1 VFVPWHR
8 VLPLGHIKATG
19 QPIGG
24 DWDDTTP
31 IYRVPFMP
39 MFCVGFGAIAVG
51 VTQRVVAE
59 VKQRVR
65 DRQRVLYG
73 VKEWESPIAQR
84 NVAEML
90 VKADTIEAL
99 QERYV
104 QQLEAWDAANT
115 PVVDEAA
122 RNRPNAWR
130 SLMCKEASALAFRG
144 IEMLGGAATTRGDV
158 LEIAARDLLMLSI
171 HVGQLYD
178 DNMLAYGRAEYGLGG
193 HPLL

>member
-1 VFVPWHR
+1 V
-8 VLPLGHIKATG
+8 
-19 QPIGG
+19 GG
-24 DWDDTTP
+24 DVEAEAP
-31 IYRVPFMP
+31 IYRIPFMP
-39 MFCVGFGAIAVG
+39 MFTVGFGAIAVG
-51 VTQRVVAE
+51 AVQRIADE

-84 NVAEML
+84 NVAEL
-90 VKADTIEAL
+90 LTRKDAIEAL

-104 QQLEAWDAANT
+104 QQLEAWDKANT
-115 PVVDEAA
+115 PVVSEVD

-130 SLMCKEASALAFRG
+130 SWMCREASQIAFRAM
-144 IEMLGGAATTRGDV
+144 EMLGGAATTRGDV
-158 LEIAARDLLMLSI
+158 LEIYSRDLVMLLI

-178 DNMLAYGRAEYGLGG
+178 DNMLSYGRAEYGLSG